1 MTGVLRASS
10 PTALHPTLGS
20 PRRDREGSP
29 LSIKS
34 APVAERDGVLLVD
47 LPAAATSSSSSLL
60 TTTATNDNT
69 LTPTTTTTT
78 TTTSSP
84 SPSHNS
90 QDNVADN
97 SSTLPDPELLLPSSS
112 SATFSVVA
120 AAEDAIDPIPGLP
133 LRRSAPTAG
142 ASFGGS
148 SSPSLLVSPSTIPST
163 TPLEAPASSSVGTSP
178 GRLQS
183 PSLSVIT
190 PSTSSSSSS
199 SSSPLE
205 SEAAITTTTLVS
217 STPSPSFP
225 SSASASASASASFH
239 HQQQSGHRRNTPS
252 RDSIPRQTV
261 IKALASVARQRKPD
275 ALSLVAPSHS
285 NSHSHSRVA
294 GGSSHARTGSQSRSL
309 SLLYGMYSAQGGD
322 GESLSESL
330 SEALSKARSPTTG
343 AGTDAGTSTSTSD
356 PSSQTLTDAL
366 NDIAKSRM
374 APAPPTP
381 TATTPIPTP
390 TTAVRS
396 APANSSHFNVAS
408 PAATAA
414 NANADSTSA
423 ISTAAALSSAAAAA
437 TPTPATALFPSSLQS
452 PCFYHERFAD
462 AVDIGKVL
470 EEIKNDVSM
479 SHSRLVATATGV
491 REVSKQL
498 QRRPVK
504 RAVRNIMIVTKA
516 RDNQLVYL
524 TRELASWLLRTPRY
538 GSDLGV
544 NVYVDA
550 KLRGS
555 RRFDAPAILAENPRF
570 QHMLKYWTPDL
581 CWSQPE
587 KFDLVLTLGGDGTVL
602 FTSWL
607 FQRIVPPVLS
617 FSLGSLGFMTTFE
630 FEKYKEHLNRVMGD
644 DGMKINLRM
653 RFTCTVYRGGLL
665 GGPTLEEGE
674 QFEVLNELVIDRG
687 PSPYVSNLELY
698 GDDELLTVVQ
708 ADGCIFSTPTGSTA
722 YSLSAGGALVH
733 PDIPA
738 ILLTP
743 ICPHTLSFRPMVLSD
758 TMALRVTIPRNSR
771 ATAYCA
777 FDGKGRLEL
786 RQGDHVTITA
796 SQYPFPTVTRTD
808 TEWFDSVSR
817 TLRWNVRAAA
827 QKPFDAD
834 AASPNDDDQ
843 EDLSWDI
850 DTDSAFYGSE
860 EGSVSASPIRR
871 QMSLLGL

>member
-1 MTGVLRASS
+1 MTGLLFAVS

-20 PRRDREGSP
+20 PRDNHNSQSNSESQSQSPSFKRIAFAGNSGSGSDKDT
-29 LSIKS
+29 L
-34 APVAERDGVLLVD
+34 R
-47 LPAAATSSSSSLL
+47 
-60 TTTATNDNT
+60 TTHLQVEQQN
-69 LTPTTTTTT
+69 PFQVQ
-78 TTTSSP
+78 SP
-84 SPSHNS
+84 SPFSLSDHHRVV
-90 QDNVADN
+90 QDPLPLNPQTQSRTLHDRSL
-97 SSTLPDPELLLPSSS
+97 SSTSIDTEL
-112 SATFSVVA
+112 
-120 AAEDAIDPIPGLP
+120 
-133 LRRSAPTAG
+133 
-142 ASFGGS
+142 AS
-148 SSPSLLVSPSTIPST
+148 L
-163 TPLEAPASSSVGTSP
+163 
-178 GRLQS
+178 
-183 PSLSVIT
+183 
-190 PSTSSSSSS
+190 SS
-199 SSSPLE
+199 SSSP
-205 SEAAITTTTLVS
+205 S
-217 STPSPSFP
+217 SLSPL
-225 SSASASASASASFH
+225 
-239 HQQQSGHRRNTPS
+239 
-252 RDSIPRQTV
+252 SIPRQSPSDSSFSRSNSGQR
-261 IKALASVARQRKPD
+261 ALASVVRQHKPD
-275 ALSLVAPSHS
+275 ALSLSLASALNMPSLREAEAKESQPKTSSTAAPS
-285 NSHSHSRVA
+285 
-294 GGSSHARTGSQSRSL
+294 QS
-309 SLLYGMYSAQGGD
+309 
-322 GESLSESL
+322 
-330 SEALSKARSPTTG
+330 
-343 AGTDAGTSTSTSD
+343 
-356 PSSQTLTDAL
+356 LTDAL
-366 NDIAKSRM
+366 NDLALSRL
-374 APAPPTP
+374 PPT
-381 TATTPIPTP
+381 AAVKTP
-390 TTAVRS
+390 TTARTYTS
-396 APANSSHFNVAS
+396 TDSHD
-408 PAATAA
+408 TAA
-414 NANADSTSA
+414 SD
-423 ISTAAALSSAAAAA
+423 AAA
-437 TPTPATALFPSSLQS
+437 TVLASTLQS
-452 PCFYHERFAD
+452 PCFYHQRFAD
-462 AVDIGKVL
+462 AIDIGKVL

-498 QRRPVK
+498 QRRPIK

-524 TRELASWLLRTPRY
+524 TRELAGWLLRTPRY

-555 RRFDAPAILAENPRF
+555 RRFDASGLLAENPRY

-630 FEKYKEHLNRVMGD
+630 FEKYKEHLNRIMGD

-653 RFTCTVYRGGLL
+653 RFTCTVHRANRGLTSVDA
-665 GGPTLEEGE
+665 PNVEEPE

-758 TMALRVTIPRNSR
+758 TMALRVVVPRNSR

-817 TLRWNVRAAA
+817 TLRWNVRASA
-827 QKPFDAD
+827 QKPFDAEGGE
-834 AASPNDDDQ
+834 NGNEDDIG
-843 EDLSWDI
+843 WDI
-850 DTDSAFYGSE
+850 DTDSACYASE

-871 QMSLLGL
+871 QMSLLGM